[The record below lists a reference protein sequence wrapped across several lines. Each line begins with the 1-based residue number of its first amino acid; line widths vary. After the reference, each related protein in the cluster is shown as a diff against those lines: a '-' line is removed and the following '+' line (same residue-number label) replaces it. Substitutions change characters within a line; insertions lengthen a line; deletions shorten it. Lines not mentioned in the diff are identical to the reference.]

1 MAVLAPQVVPIF
13 ATPFGVAG
21 IEDAAALN
29 PVLAA
34 LFASRATAQWRDPL
48 APPGA
53 FRSRDTLFE
62 WPEEPVHQ
70 ALRGILA
77 AVTAVAASISELSAE
92 QFVAL
97 RPEARAWFTIVGQDG
112 CVPPA
117 SVSNS
122 SWLAVYC
129 VTAPPPSPSRFDSGT
144 LRLLES
150 RTGSS
155 FQDASQASL
164 RLPYRPSH
172 CTWRPV
178 AGQVVVF
185 PAALSHEI
193 ALVRAAGVLTLVT
206 VRVRFVASDK
216 AWMPPW

>member
-77 AVTAVAASISELSAE
+77 AVTAVGAP
-92 QFVAL
+92 F
-97 RPEARAWFTIVGQDG
+97 PEAGPGPF
-112 CVPPA
+112 P
-117 SVSNS
+117 
-122 SWLAVYC
+122 
-129 VTAPPPSPSRFDSGT
+129 APPPG
-144 LRLLES
+144 
-150 RTGSS
+150 GS
-155 FQDASQASL
+155 
-164 RLPYRPSH
+164 
-172 CTWRPV
+172 
-178 AGQVVVF
+178 
-185 PAALSHEI
+185 
-193 ALVRAAGVLTLVT
+193 
-206 VRVRFVASDK
+206 
-216 AWMPPW
+216 

>member
-77 AVTAVAASISELSAE
+77 AI
-92 QFVAL
+92 
-97 RPEARAWFTIVGQDG
+97 RKIGRAHV
-112 CVPPA
+112 
-117 SVSNS
+117 
-122 SWLAVYC
+122 
-129 VTAPPPSPSRFDSGT
+129 
-144 LRLLES
+144 
-150 RTGSS
+150 
-155 FQDASQASL
+155 
-164 RLPYRPSH
+164 
-172 CTWRPV
+172 
-178 AGQVVVF
+178 
-185 PAALSHEI
+185 
-193 ALVRAAGVLTLVT
+193 
-206 VRVRFVASDK
+206 
-216 AWMPPW
+216 